1 MRLRNAWIHDEKS
14 SPNGESVSSSTV
26 WRVWKNGR
34 VGAVP
39 AHFPPDVIVAI
50 KALACE
56 LPSKSGVPLSRWN
69 SMELAAQARRSG
81 LVATISGTTI
91 WRWLPEDA
99 IRPWQHRCWIF
110 PRDPQFAAK
119 AGRILDLYERIWQG
133 QPLREDEFVLSA
145 DEKTSIQARARQ
157 HPTLPPPPGLPMKIE
172 HAYRRWGAGAYL
184 AAWDVH
190 RAQLFGRCE
199 ARNGIAPFDRLVD
212 QVMSQPPYRQARRVF
227 WILDNGSA
235 HRTPGCVSRWKSKYP
250 TLVPVHGP
258 VHASWFNPIEI
269 YFSILQRKLLTPHDF
284 ASLAELEAR
293 LLAFQQ
299 HYQQIARPFQWRFTR
314 RDLANLL
321 EKLAL
326 AASQKNTLAYL

>member
-1 MRLRNAWIHDEKS
+1 MRLRNAWIHDAKS
-14 SPNGESVSSSTV
+14 SPNGESVSSSDV
-26 WRVWKNGR
+26 WGVWKNCR
-34 VGAVP
+34 VRAVP

-56 LPSKSGVPLSRWN
+56 LPAKSGVPLSRWN
-69 SMELAAQARRSG
+69 SLELAAQARRSG

-91 WRWLPEDA
+91 WRWLHEDA

-110 PRDPQFAAK
+110 PRDPQFAEK

-145 DEKTSIQARARQ
+145 DEKTSIQARARR
-157 HPTLPPPPGLPMKIE
+157 HPTLPPQPGLPMKIE
-172 HAYRRWGAGAYL
+172 HEYRRCGAWAYL

-190 RAQLFGRCE
+190 SAQLFGRCE

-235 HRTPGCVSRWKSKYP
+235 HRTPGCASRWKSKYP

-258 VHASWFNPIEI
+258 VHASWLNQIEI
-269 YFSILQRKLLTPHDF
+269 YFSILQRKLLTPNDF

-299 HYQQIARPFQWRFTR
+299 HYQQIAKPFQWRFTR
-314 RDLANLL
+314 QDLANLL

-326 AASQKNTLAYL
+326 AA

>member
-1 MRLRNAWIHDEKS
+1 
-14 SPNGESVSSSTV
+14 
-26 WRVWKNGR
+26 
-34 VGAVP
+34 
-39 AHFPPDVIVAI
+39 
-50 KALACE
+50 
-56 LPSKSGVPLSRWN
+56 
-69 SMELAAQARRSG
+69 MELAAQARRSG

-91 WRWLPEDA
+91 WRCLPEDA

-110 PRDPQFAAK
+110 PRDPPFAAK

-145 DEKTSIQARARQ
+145 DEKTRIQARARQ

-235 HRTPGCVSRWKSKYP
+235 HRTPGCASRWKSKYP

>member
-14 SPNGESVSSSTV
+14 SPNGESVSSSGV

-39 AHFPPDVIVAI
+39 AHFPPDVIVTI

-91 WRWLPEDA
+91 WRCLPEDA

-110 PRDPQFAAK
+110 PRDPPFAAK

-199 ARNGIAPFDRLVD
+199 ARNGIAPFDRRVD
-212 QVMSQPPYRQARRVF
+212 QVMSPPPYRQPRRVF

-299 HYQQIARPFQWRFTR
+299 HYQQIAKPFQWRFTR

>member
-1 MRLRNAWIHDEKS
+1 MRI
-14 SPNGESVSSSTV
+14 
-26 WRVWKNGR
+26 
-34 VGAVP
+34 
-39 AHFPPDVIVAI
+39 
-50 KALACE
+50 
-56 LPSKSGVPLSRWN
+56 
-69 SMELAAQARRSG
+69 
-81 LVATISGTTI
+81 
-91 WRWLPEDA
+91 
-99 IRPWQHRCWIF
+99 
-110 PRDPQFAAK
+110 
-119 AGRILDLYERIWQG
+119 
-133 QPLREDEFVLSA
+133 
-145 DEKTSIQARARQ
+145 
-157 HPTLPPPPGLPMKIE
+157 
-172 HAYRRWGAGAYL
+172 GAGAYL

-199 ARNGIAPFDRLVD
+199 ARNGIAPFDRRVD
-212 QVMSQPPYRQARRVF
+212 QVMSPPPYRQPRRVF

-299 HYQQIARPFQWRFTR
+299 HYQQIAKPFQWRFTR

>member
-1 MRLRNAWIHDEKS
+1 MAKAFLPAASGGFGRTAASGPSPRIFPQTSS
-14 SPNGESVSSSTV
+14 SPLKP
-26 WRVWKNGR
+26 W
-34 VGAVP
+34 P
-39 AHFPPDVIVAI
+39 ANCPPSR
-50 KALACE
+50 ACRCRAGTRWSW
-56 LPSKSGVPLSRWN
+56 LPRPAGPGWWPPSA
-69 SMELAAQARRSG
+69 ERRSG
-81 LVATISGTTI
+81 AGSLRMRSGLGNTAAGFFPAT
-91 WRWLPEDA
+91 P
-99 IRPWQHRCWIF
+99 P
-110 PRDPQFAAK
+110 FAAK

-199 ARNGIAPFDRLVD
+199 ARNGIAPFDRRVD
-212 QVMSQPPYRQARRVF
+212 QVMSPPPYRQPRRVF

-250 TLVPVHGP
+250 MLVPVHGP

>member
-39 AHFPPDVIVAI
+39 AHFPPDVIVTI

-91 WRWLPEDA
+91 WRCLPEDA

-110 PRDPQFAAK
+110 PRDPPFAAK

-145 DEKTSIQARARQ
+145 DEKTRIQARARQ

-199 ARNGIAPFDRLVD
+199 ARNGIAPFDRRVD
-212 QVMSQPPYRQARRVF
+212 QVMSPPPYRQPRRVF

-258 VHASWFNPIEI
+258 VHASWLNPIEI